1 MVWEN
6 FVLRVAVAMLLGAVI
21 GAERQ
26 LRQRL
31 AGLRTN
37 ALVASGASLFVLV
50 SAYTGDV
57 SSAGRISGQV
67 VSGIGFLG
75 AGVIMREG
83 LNIRGLNTA
92 ATLWCSAAI
101 GVLCGMGLL
110 VEAAL
115 GAVVILCANIV
126 LRDAALRINRLNV
139 VDTEMEQRYA
149 IHIVCHADDEV
160 HVRTLLLHTLSNMS
174 FTLQS
179 LLSRDLEDNNCLL
192 VSAEILAQSGHQSQL
207 EQIVSRVS
215 LEKSVTSV
223 RWTLLAEH
231 DDLAE
236 SLHLLGIL
244 SSIKKPQRS
253 CSIGAFLLNALQCYE
268 ALHARESTHQ
278 AWLYYAPHLY
288 RRWWLITHRL
298 SVLWSLYVDALPPA
312 SSL

>member
-179 LLSRDLEDNNCLL
+179 LLSKDLEDNNCLL

-223 RWTLLAEH
+223 RLTLLWEH
-231 DDLAE
+231 VDLA
-236 SLHLLGIL
+236 
-244 SSIKKPQRS
+244 
-253 CSIGAFLLNALQCYE
+253 
-268 ALHARESTHQ
+268 
-278 AWLYYAPHLY
+278 
-288 RRWWLITHRL
+288 
-298 SVLWSLYVDALPPA
+298 
-312 SSL
+312 